1 MEKNNWYRTDLLDET
16 EEFINHRTKE
26 QREKLHDA
34 SGIKVLEEDRQRV
47 KITRVDVNS
56 NGAEEIGKKQG
67 TYYTLTIPTL
77 TTDDEDGFKQL
88 GKVLAEELTTLHP
101 YIKGNTDN
109 KVLIIGL
116 GNKTITPDAVG
127 PLTIDELQNSVK
139 PIQERCIIYAP
150 GVTGQTGYE
159 TSSFIKALAEQIKP
173 ALVIVIDALATR
185 ASNRLCKTIQMTDT
199 GIHPGSGVGNM
210 RLEISKETIGCPV
223 TAIGLPTV
231 VDGPVLIADAVDTL
245 FKSIAAKIHEKNSPS
260 SALSVTPWRPSDTS
274 NMSLDVLKPIFGEWS
289 TWPKEER
296 LQLFEESL
304 VGHDRLFVTP
314 KNIDEW
320 VHNYAYL
327 ISDTLTEWIES
338 T

>member
-1 MEKNNWYRTDLLDET
+1 MENNKWYRTDLVDET
-16 EEFINHRTKE
+16 EEFINHKTAE
-26 QREKLHDA
+26 ERETLRE
-34 SGIKVLEEDRQRV
+34 STGIKVLEEERGRV
-47 KITRVDVNS
+47 KITRVDVDS
-56 NGAEEIGKKQG
+56 SGAEEIGKKEG
-67 TYYTLTIPTL
+67 TYFTFTVPTL
-77 TTDDEDGFKQL
+77 TPDDEEGFKQL
-88 GKVLAEELTTLHP
+88 GEVLAEELTTLHP
-101 YIKGNTDN
+101 FIKDN
-109 KVLIIGL
+109 KDGKVLIIGL

-127 PLTIDELQNSVK
+127 PLAIDELQNSATS
-139 PIQERCIIYAP
+139 IQERCIIYAP

-173 ALVIVIDALATR
+173 ELVIVVDALATR

-210 RLEISKETIGCPV
+210 RKEISKETIGCPV

-245 FKSIAAKIHEKNSPS
+245 FQSIAAKIQEKNSPS

-274 NMSLDVLKPIFGEWS
+274 KVDLEVIKPIFGEWS